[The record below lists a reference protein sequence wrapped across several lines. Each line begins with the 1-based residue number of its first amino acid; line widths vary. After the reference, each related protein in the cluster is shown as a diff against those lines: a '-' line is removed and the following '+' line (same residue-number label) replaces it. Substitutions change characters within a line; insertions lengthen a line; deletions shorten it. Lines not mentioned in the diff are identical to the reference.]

1 MFKAQ
6 CAITA
11 SLLEDQMNCSANNT
25 EEFETLFWKLND
37 TVRDEWAPV
46 LASNYSLNEDQ
57 IDQVFD
63 VSTKIASSEEYW
75 L

>member
-1 MFKAQ
+1 
-6 CAITA
+6 
-11 SLLEDQMNCSANNT
+11 MNCKANNT
-25 EEFETLFWKLND
+25 DEFETLFWKLND

-46 LASNYSLNEDQ
+46 LVSNYSLSEGE
-57 IDQVFD
+57 IDQVFN